1 MRPNV
6 AAALRRM
13 INDETYRAA
22 VVAWIRAHESGEADE
37 RAWRG
42 KRDSAGVPVM
52 NICAGGPPVTVA
64 VETIRFAIDH
74 LTLPEDE
81 LSLSFPKP
89 DDAERQSSQVR

>member
-13 INDETYRAA
+13 INDEAYRAA
-22 VVAWIRAHESGEADE
+22 VLAWIRAHESGEADE

-42 KRDSAGVPVM
+42 KTDAAGVPVM

-64 VETIRFAIDH
+64 VETIRFAIER

-81 LSLSFPKP
+81 RTLSFSKP
-89 DDAERQSSQVR
+89 DDAEQQSS

>member
-13 INDETYRAA
+13 INDEAYRAA
-22 VVAWIRAHESGEADE
+22 VVAWIRAHEFGEADE

-42 KRDSAGVPVM
+42 KRDAAGVPVM

-64 VETIRFAIDH
+64 VETILFAIENQF
-74 LTLPEDE
+74 LPEDE
-81 LSLSFPKP
+81 RSLSFSKP
-89 DDAERQSSQVR
+89 DDTVQQTS